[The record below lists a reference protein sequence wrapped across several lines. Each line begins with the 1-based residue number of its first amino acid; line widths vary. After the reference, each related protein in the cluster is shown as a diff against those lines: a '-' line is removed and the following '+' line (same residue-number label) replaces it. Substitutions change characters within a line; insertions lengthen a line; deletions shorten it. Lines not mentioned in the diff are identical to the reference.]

1 MISMKTWLITGCS
14 SGIGHAI
21 AGKVLAQGN
30 QVAITARQKEKRADL
45 AK

>member
-1 MISMKTWLITGCS
+1 MISMKTWLITGGS

-30 QVAITARQKEKRADL
+30 QAVITARQKEKLADL